1 MSDTN
6 IQEKMIESITSI
18 MKKTIIF
25 EKTERMKG
33 LFIGLVISS
42 SVFGLITIYNSFQLN
57 YMDKKINDMDEDISS
72 IENIMKKNEHMPRV
86 YYKILTEGYDNL
98 FKIKLHHVETNE
110 KMDAL
115 NNRIDKIIGLLEDK
129 KVEKENRLL

>member
-1 MSDTN
+1 MSETN
-6 IQEKMIESITSI
+6 IQEKMIESITNI

-98 FKIKLHHVETNE
+98 FKIKLQHIETNE

-115 NNRIDKIIGLLEDK
+115 NNRIDKIIGLLQDK

>member
-6 IQEKMIESITSI
+6 IQEKMIESITNI

-33 LFIGLVISS
+33 LFVGLVISS

-72 IENIMKKNEHMPRV
+72 IENIMKKNESPH
-86 YYKILTEGYDNL
+86 E
-98 FKIKLHHVETNE
+98 
-110 KMDAL
+110 
-115 NNRIDKIIGLLEDK
+115 
-129 KVEKENRLL
+129 